1 MTTREQPTH
10 VRTALTSTPR
20 AVGKSAPVM
29 TPVSSGSAVA
39 NACRN
44 WPISS
49 SVKSS
54 AVNEA
59 RAKSAPA
66 IWDARQNRTSSTAS
80 TTTDSGSF
88 NVSWRH
94 QVPQQ
99 QQQVSGRVE
108 TAGGHASTAHRGKL
122 VDVVIGVWK
131 PSLRRCVDG
140 DVGEHSTLGHVVYP
154 FALVHLPRGHV
165 EVSAGALL
173 LVGKPVAFVCVS
185 VGCNA
190 NTPQDALSREYGLAL
205 ARPSNPNTHRVS
217 ALQAPRV
224 GRPSSRLHKHLR
236 SHTPS
241 FRVRA
246 SSLTATHPR
255 TWKPQ
260 A

>member
-1 MTTREQPTH
+1 MTTEEQRAH

-99 QQQVSGRVE
+99 QRVSGGVE

-131 PSLRRCVDG
+131 PGLRRCVDG

-154 FALVHLPRGHV
+154 FSLVHLPRGHV

-190 NTPQDALSREYGLAL
+190 NTPQDAVSTDSPWRGRQIQTRTERQHSKPRALVVHPVAFINISVRIHHLS
-205 ARPSNPNTHRVS
+205 VS
-217 ALQAPRV
+217 MLQA
-224 GRPSSRLHKHLR
+224 
-236 SHTPS
+236 
-241 FRVRA
+241 
-246 SSLTATHPR
+246 
-255 TWKPQ
+255 
-260 A
+260 